1 MISFF
6 FPQGLEHLMYSLGLG
21 HIEFDPTHTIEQHRP
36 PGYKQSKPI
45 INNTKI
51 IPDVDAL
58 SDRQLSIRAELEKNL
73 LGYTLDENQTVEFRE
88 MHDPKH
94 RHPRQS
100 NGKSAQL

>member
-6 FPQGLEHLMYSLGLG
+6 SLQGLEHLMYSLGLG
-21 HIEFDPTHTIEQHRP
+21 HIEFDPTHTIEQHRA
-36 PGYKQSKPI
+36 PGYNQSKTI
-45 INNTKI
+45 VNNTKA

-58 SDRQLSIRAELEKNL
+58 SNLQLSIRAELEKNL

-94 RHPRQS
+94 RHPRES
-100 NGKSAQL
+100 SGNSAEL

>member
-1 MISFF
+1 
-6 FPQGLEHLMYSLGLG
+6 MYSLGLG

-36 PGYKQSKPI
+36 PGYKQSTPA
-45 INNTKI
+45 INNTKA

-73 LGYTLDENQTVEFRE
+73 LGYTLDENQTLEFRE

-94 RHPRQS
+94 RHPRDS
-100 NGKSAQL
+100 KGKSAEL

>member
-1 MISFF
+1 
-6 FPQGLEHLMYSLGLG
+6 MYSLGLG

-51 IPDVDAL
+51 IPDVDTL